1 MNKNY
6 LILLLFVFTVN
17 CSLPGSAF
25 LGPAFEL
32 RHFLDFMN
40 GKGGNGVKMRPLLA
54 AKTALKKLGISLI
67 MMAATVLLS
76 NRFPPQF
83 ML

>member
-25 LGPAFEL
+25 LGPAFTGATTKSVAQASL
-32 RHFLDFMN
+32 SFGTN
-40 GKGGNGVKMRPLLA
+40 QIVKQIQKNTQ
-54 AKTALKKLGISLI
+54 KTKDISSEIVKKIEDKDLI
-67 MMAATVLLS
+67 
-76 NRFPPQF
+76 NFHK
-83 ML
+83 